1 MEKLAKMFAAQSDSG
16 GGGTWRHW
24 GAGESVGHK
33 RIVLFGENWTVAAV
47 RLTVSARISDKLAP
61 VVANFAAFAPCRSG

>member
-16 GGGTWRHW
+16 GGGTW

-33 RIVLFGENWTVAAV
+33 RIVLFGENRTVAAV
-47 RLTVSARISDKLAP
+47 RLTVTARISDKLAP